1 VNKLLLFVGA
11 TIGGAFGW
19 WLGSFIGIMTA
30 YTASVIF
37 TALGVYAARVFV
49 MHYLA

>member
-1 VNKLLLFVGA
+1 MNKLLLMIGA

-19 WLGSFIGIMTA
+19 WQGSFIGIMPA
-30 YTASVIF
+30 YTASVVF
-37 TALGVYAARVFV
+37 TAVGIYAARLFV

>member
-1 VNKLLLFVGA
+1 LNKLLLIIGA

-19 WLGSFIGIMTA
+19 WIGSFIGIMTA

-37 TALGVYAARVFV
+37 TAAGIYAARLFV
-49 MHYLA
+49 MHYFA